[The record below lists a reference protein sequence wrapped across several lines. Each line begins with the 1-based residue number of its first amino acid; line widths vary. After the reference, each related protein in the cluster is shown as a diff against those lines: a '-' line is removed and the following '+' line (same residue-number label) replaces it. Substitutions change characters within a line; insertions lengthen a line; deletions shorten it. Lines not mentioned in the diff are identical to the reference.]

1 MGIWPFGKNKKD
13 NADTEDSQQNAGEPT
28 AAEPDSASAAS
39 DNAAAT
45 GNAAAPA
52 ADVSDTT
59 ADAVAAH
66 DETDATAP
74 QVVSKPHDSVDG
86 AAGPFDGDSVDI
98 DSFDF
103 SDFSVGVLDLSS
115 MKINLP
121 EDSQVQVE
129 MGEPWPKMLHIVT
142 RFGRITPVAF
152 AAPRSQSQWSEAGQ
166 ELIEGMSNDGLT
178 TRLEDG
184 PWGSEVVGENDN
196 GQIRIIGIDGPR
208 WMLRF
213 TMAAPKGREDKLAQL
228 AREVA
233 ARTFVYRGN
242 DPVLAGNALQV
253 VMPPQL
259 VSQLQDAMR
268 QRKEQ
273 AKNPQPANTAEAGKP
288 RTEAEEEAR
297 QHLRDL
303 GGSDSTSANGEAETG
318 KEN

>member
-1 MGIWPFGKNKKD
+1 MGIWPFGKNK
-13 NADTEDSQQNAGEPT
+13 NNNDTEATE
-28 AAEPDSASAAS
+28 
-39 DNAAAT
+39 AAADPASLQAEHAEQAS
-45 GNAAAPA
+45 AAAPA
-52 ADVSDTT
+52 ADVADTT

-66 DETDATAP
+66 DEAEASAP
-74 QVVSKPHDSVDG
+74 QIISKPHDSVDG
-86 AAGPFDGDSVDI
+86 AAGPFDGDNVDI

-129 MGEPWPKMLHIVT
+129 MGEQGPKMLHIVT

-178 TRLEDG
+178 TRVEDG

-213 TMAAPKGREDKLAQL
+213 TMAAPKGREEKLAQL

-233 ARTFVYRGN
+233 ARTFVYRGT

-273 AKNPQPANTAEAGKP
+273 AQNPQPANTADDEKP
-288 RTEAEEEAR
+288 RTAAEEEAR

-303 GGSDSTSANGEAETG
+303 GGSDNGANSDATTN